1 VEKESGDWEL
11 IMAKLVFSIMV
22 VILFGVAPFFIR
34 QRRLYFIGLACSL
47 YVFSSGWI
55 FYHFNGIMLGD
66 IPIFALLIM
75 AVTSNRKLNFIM
87 KPIGIPVLC
96 MMGAFLISA
105 IGAVRP
111 GWVFSETTK
120 YLRMYLLMIGL
131 AANIRT
137 VRELRVAVTGM
148 LIGLLFEVLLGI
160 YQWRIGA
167 LGIWYLGERPAG
179 KITWRSMGTFFV
191 PSFYANYLAMI
202 LPVSYRLF
210 AFYRASSKRWTFFY
224 SALFFLA
231 LVALYTT
238 FGRGP
243 WIGFLLAMLLMVVI
257 SVFKSRFKSHVRW
270 TIPIFIVFV
279 LLFMARYGNSMMTQF
294 TSSRRA
300 STEIR
305 FPQFRIAWR
314 MIKAN
319 PISGVGLGNYEQKS
333 FDYMTAAEQRDP
345 YAQVMG
351 MMVHNIYL
359 FITAESG
366 FLGGICLLSWI
377 ISMFVVCYR
386 ILFAKVVHDYII
398 NVTMGIFG
406 GIFAIAVIFTFSPDI
421 HAYQIL
427 YQLGLFCGILYAMN
441 RMTREALYQRK
452 QKHMARL
459 VRRDGTI
466 RSESWDDQ

>member
-1 VEKESGDWEL
+1 
-11 IMAKLVFSIMV
+11 MAKLVFSVMV
-22 VILFGVAPFFIR
+22 VILFGIVPFFIR
-34 QRRLYFIGLACSL
+34 QRKLYFIGLACSL

-66 IPIFALLIM
+66 VPIFALLIM
-75 AVTSNRKLNFIM
+75 AATSNRKLNFTIR
-87 KPIGIPVLC
+87 PVGIPVLC

-120 YLRMYLLMIGL
+120 YLRMYLLMVGL
-131 AANIRT
+131 ASNIRT
-137 VRELRVAVTGM
+137 TRELRVAVTGM
-148 LIGLLFEVLLGI
+148 LIGLLFETILGI

-191 PSFYANYLAMI
+191 PSFYANYLAMM
-202 LPVSYRLF
+202 LPLSFRLF
-210 AFYRASSKRWTFFY
+210 SYYRAPNRRWMIFY
-224 SALFFLA
+224 GAVFFLS
-231 LVALYTT
+231 VIALYTT

-243 WIGFLLAMLLMVVI
+243 WIGFLIAMVFMVVI
-257 SVFKSRFKSHVRW
+257 SAFKSRFKSRMRW
-270 TIPIFIVFV
+270 TIPVFMV
-279 LLFMARYGNSMMTQF
+279 FLLLFMARYGNSMLTQF
-294 TSSRRA
+294 TSSRKV

-314 MIKAN
+314 MIRAN
-319 PISGVGLGNYEQKS
+319 PVSGVGLGNYEQKS

-345 YAQVMG
+345 YMRVMG

-366 FLGGICLLSWI
+366 FLGGIFLLVWI
-377 ISMFVVCYR
+377 ISMFVICFR
-386 ILFAKVVHDYII
+386 ILFARVIHDYIV

-406 GIFAIAVIFTFSPDI
+406 GILAITIIFTFSPDI

-427 YQLGLFCGILYAMN
+427 YQLGLFCGILYAMK
-441 RMTREALYQRK
+441 RMTREALYRK
-452 QKHMARL
+452 KMQYKARL
-459 VRRDGTI
+459 IRRNDIVRA
-466 RSESWDDQ
+466 ESSDEQ